1 MAPSTPST
9 DAAPAPRRPA
19 RAGGWWASAAFVVA
33 IATMTVSAEPAHAL
47 RVATY
52 NLLQYPALSLSARQ
66 PYFRT
71 VMDALDPDV
80 LFCQEIDSAA
90 GKDSMLNNV
99 LNVVRPGEYVG

>member
-1 MAPSTPST
+1 M
-9 DAAPAPRRPA
+9 RHGRG
-19 RAGGWWASAAFVVA
+19 RWASTA
-33 IATMTVSAEPAHAL
+33 IAIAIAAMAMAAEPAHAI
-47 RVATY
+47 RIATY

-66 PYFRT
+66 PFFRT

-99 LNVVRPGEYVG
+99 LNVVRPGE